1 MSRQLNL
8 GYMDLSG
15 ERTPVGVRLAN
26 PPASVP
32 EHWTMCRMANRF
44 STISDMLG
52 VSSEEIPMT
61 KELDHRVDE
70 SQSIP
75 KLVERIDGTTAE
87 GEW

>member
-1 MSRQLNL
+1 
-8 GYMDLSG
+8 
-15 ERTPVGVRLAN
+15 
-26 PPASVP
+26 
-32 EHWTMCRMANRF
+32 MCRKANRF
-44 STISDMLG
+44 TTISDTLG

-61 KELDHRVDE
+61 QELDHRVDE